1 MPIKARDGRF
11 EPMILEMQLKVQNAV
26 DSKKKIVWL
35 DEVMFTKST
44 NLKCEWSKRRQ
55 NFRIPTEAL
64 GGKYTA
70 VLTAI
75 SEGCGFEYTELYDEA
90 LN

>member
-1 MPIKARDGRF
+1 
-11 EPMILEMQLKVQNAV
+11 
-26 DSKKKIVWL
+26 
-35 DEVMFTKST
+35 MFTKST